1 MVVLL
6 TASPDS
12 MQPVEAL
19 LEVAA
24 YPDQAISSISFNF
37 WHRLMR
43 QLTSGFSG
51 PEAAPGANQEGLAN
65 AHNAVSLRHNHLFVF
80 FLRLVVVMVLI
91 VSSCGHGSAHNAVSF
106 RYNLIFMFFV
116 LF

>member
-1 MVVLL
+1 MLL

-19 LEVAA
+19 LDVAA

-51 PEAAPGANQEGLAN
+51 PEAAPGANQESVAN
-65 AHNAVSLRHNHLFVF
+65 AHNAVSVRHNLLFTFGGVGRF
-80 FLRLVVVMVLI
+80 PLRAWQRMLTTPWDSV
-91 VSSCGHGSAHNAVSF
+91 
-106 RYNLIFMFFV
+106 
-116 LF
+116 

>member
-1 MVVLL
+1 MLL

-24 YPDQAISSISFNF
+24 YPDQAISSITFNF

-51 PEAAPGANQEGLAN
+51 PEAAPGANQEGVAN
-65 AHNAVSLRHNHLFVF
+65 AHNAVS
-80 FLRLVVVMVLI
+80 
-91 VSSCGHGSAHNAVSF
+91 F
-106 RYNLIFMFFV
+106 RCNLLFMF
-116 LF
+116 LSLL